1 MSDKNSY
8 RLPVYHRMDVSIFRQ
23 LQTPDFNW
31 DVGLSVFN
39 LYNRKNVNYREY
51 DLDVIPVIVSDN
63 LLLPMTITFF
73 FKVSLK

>member
-1 MSDKNSY
+1 MSDKNSH
-8 RLPVYHRMDVSIFRQ
+8 RLPDYHRMDVSIFRQ

-39 LYNRKNVNYREY
+39 LYNSKNVNYREY

-63 LLLPMTITFF
+63 LLLPMTITLF